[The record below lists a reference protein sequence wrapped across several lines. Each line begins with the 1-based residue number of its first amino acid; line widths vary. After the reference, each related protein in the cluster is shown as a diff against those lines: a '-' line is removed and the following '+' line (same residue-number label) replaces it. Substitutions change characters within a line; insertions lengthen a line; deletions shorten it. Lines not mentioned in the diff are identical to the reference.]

1 MIEKRDIDKIIDE
14 NRKIN
19 LAIEDSTDAIGIADE
34 NEIVIYV
41 NRAFEILTGYS
52 KEELNAMGGP
62 EVLYKEEV
70 SLDIFTNL
78 KSGNNW
84 RGEVDLRRKDGK
96 IVKVYL
102 RANSYVGEDNKVKG
116 LIGIHSNLEELIELK
131 AQLDKKIKEKSNYF
145 NLSYD
150 LLCIF
155 DKKGYFKEVNSS
167 WYRIL
172 GWNED
177 EIIGKHYKDLV
188 HEEDYYYSKLIDKAM
203 YENDFLGK
211 FENRIRTKDGKY
223 KWFSWNLSID
233 RLNKIT
239 YGAGRDITEE
249 RKAKENEHKLF
260 EEIEQVNK
268 ELKDFAYIVSHDLK
282 APLRGIATIANWVK
296 QDYKDILDEQ
306 GKSMLDLL
314 ISRADRMKNLI
325 DGILDYSRVSRLKDN
340 MKTIDLNQV
349 VKDVKSILIIPA
361 NIKIIVNSDLPKIK
375 FEPTKITQIF
385 QNLIGNSIK
394 YMDKEDGFIIIK
406 YKIKEEY
413 IAISIKDNG
422 PGIDE
427 RHFDKIFKMFQTL
440 NRRDEIESTGVGLT
454 IVKKIIDIY
463 GGFIEVNSQITK
475 GTEFILNIPKKYLVE
490 RR

>member
-1 MIEKRDIDKIIDE
+1 MKVKSEINKIIDE
-14 NRKIN
+14 NKKIN

-34 NEIVIYV
+34 NKKIIYV
-41 NRAFEILTGYS
+41 NRAFEILTGYK
-52 KEELNAMGGP
+52 KEELNDAGGP
-62 EVLYKEEV
+62 EILYENEA
-70 SLDIFTNL
+70 SLDIFKNL
-78 KSGNNW
+78 RLGHNW
-84 RGEVDLRRKDGK
+84 RGEVDLKRKDGK
-96 IVKVYL
+96 NVKVYL
-102 RANSYVGEDNKVKG
+102 RANAYVGEDNKVKG
-116 LIGIHSNLEELIELK
+116 LIGIHSNLEELVQLK

-167 WYRIL
+167 WNRIL
-172 GWNED
+172 GWNE
-177 EIIGKHYKDLV
+177 EEVVGKHYKDLV
-188 HEEDYYYSKLIDKAM
+188 YEQDYYYAKLIDKAM

-211 FENRIRTKDGKY
+211 FENRIIKKDGGY
-223 KWFSWNLSID
+223 RWFSWNLSID

-249 RKAKENEHKLF
+249 KKAKENEHKLF

-296 QDYKDILDEQ
+296 QDYENILDEQ

-340 MKTIDLNQV
+340 IKIIDLNQV
-349 VKDVKSILIIPA
+349 IKDVKSILIIPA
-361 NIKIIVNSDLPKIK
+361 NIKIIVNDKLPKIK
-375 FEPTKITQIF
+375 FEPTKINQIF

-406 YKIKEEY
+406 YMIKEEY

-422 PGIDE
+422 PGIEE

-463 GGFIEVNSQITK
+463 GGYIEVNSEITK
-475 GTEFILNIPKKYLVE
+475 GSEFILNIPKKYLVE
-490 RR
+490 RS